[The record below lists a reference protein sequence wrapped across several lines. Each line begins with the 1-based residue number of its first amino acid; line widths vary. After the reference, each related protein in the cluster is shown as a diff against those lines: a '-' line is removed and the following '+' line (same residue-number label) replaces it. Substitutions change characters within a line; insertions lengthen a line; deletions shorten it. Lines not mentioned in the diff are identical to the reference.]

1 MSNAPTRELSG
12 PEKAAVLML
21 ALGSEKSAQLVSG
34 LAQSEIELLATH
46 IALLKNVDE
55 TAQSQVL
62 QEFEQSVATGGLA
75 SGGLAFAR
83 DLLTQAL
90 GEERA
95 AGVISRLEATP
106 AGSDFS
112 IEGEQEAARL
122 GRLLRNQHAQV
133 AAVILAQMPPAVA
146 GRALGTIPKEMQLQV
161 ALRLLDMDSPD
172 AAAFRRLGETLR
184 TGLLSE
190 QPYVTSP
197 TDGTRRLAEILNS
210 AEWETEQ
217 GVLAALNECDPKLGK
232 QVRDRMF
239 VFDDL
244 IDLESRDLQLV
255 LRSISQDD
263 LRIALS
269 AAGEK
274 LKEFIL
280 SNMSERAAAALK
292 EDMDAAGP
300 VKPRQARAAQ
310 QRVAAAAR
318 QLAREGTMTLK
329 STTESE
335 AEEGEEAPEES
346 APEPE
351 EEAPDASAPDR
362 EEEAETS
369 VRTENDDS
377 EG

>member
-1 MSNAPTRELSG
+1 
-12 PEKAAVLML
+12 
-21 ALGSEKSAQLVSG
+21 
-34 LAQSEIELLATH
+34 
-46 IALLKNVDE
+46 
-55 TAQSQVL
+55 
-62 QEFEQSVATGGLA
+62 
-75 SGGLAFAR
+75 
-83 DLLTQAL
+83 
-90 GEERA
+90 
-95 AGVISRLEATP
+95 
-106 AGSDFS
+106 
-112 IEGEQEAARL
+112 
-122 GRLLRNQHAQV
+122 V

-146 GRALGTIPKEMQLQV
+146 GRALGTIPKDMQLQV

-217 GVLAALNECDPKLGK
+217 GVLAALTECDPKLGK

-263 LRIALS
+263 LRIALT

-274 LKEFIL
+274 LKEFVL
-280 SNMSERAAAALK
+280 SNMSERAAAALR
-292 EDMDAAGP
+292 EDVEAAGP

-329 STTESE
+329 PTTESE
-335 AEEGEEAPEES
+335 AEGEEAPQGSTSEREE
-346 APEPE
+346 A
-351 EEAPDASAPDR
+351 APDASAPER
-362 EEEAETS
+362 EEEADTS
-369 VRTENDDS
+369 LRREKHDS